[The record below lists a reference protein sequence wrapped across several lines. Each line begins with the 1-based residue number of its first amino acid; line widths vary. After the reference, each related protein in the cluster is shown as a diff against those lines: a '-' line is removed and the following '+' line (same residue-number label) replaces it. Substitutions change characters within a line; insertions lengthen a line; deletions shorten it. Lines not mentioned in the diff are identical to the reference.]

1 MLTYLFSMLLLV
13 FSIKVKNSAL
23 TLVSKGCSMELI
35 TTVLSILYGQIR
47 EDSFLEHK
55 IMTKFLPFSLPLGS
69 AYLYQYSVGMLCV
82 GINIMLRLVL
92 HSFPDPMRG
101 SISLIMSLSSCL
113 CTKSCSLNMASPVW
127 YYKCRK
133 QTDLKIKN
141 YHSLLK

>member
-1 MLTYLFSMLLLV
+1 MLLLV
-13 FSIKVKNSAL
+13 FSIKNSAL
-23 TLVSKGCSMELI
+23 TLVSKGRSMELI
-35 TTVLSILYGQIR
+35 TTVLSILHGKVR

-55 IMTKFLPFSLPLGS
+55 IMMKFLPFSLPLGS

-82 GINIMLRLVL
+82 GINIMLRPVL

-101 SISLIMSLSSCL
+101 SVSLIMPLFSCL